1 MDKKKK
7 INKKIE
13 PKKINQNKKPLTQ
26 RPRNKM
32 TTSKPKATPE
42 SKLSDLENTL
52 DLNIQIL
59 KTFYQNSAP
68 VQSLLKNDAV
78 IIEAID
84 KIKKQYLKKKELFKQ
99 LKEKK
104 SKSLIESQIYSE
116 KKRKLEEMKDV
127 YQDKIG
133 ENEEGLNS
141 KEEVIKKV
149 QKRLK
154 EVEVYIHKLTLNMP
168 DKKRRQYYQ
177 SFLINDFFYQSFL
190 INDFLDINNDLARQK
205 DLMKKKVE
213 NIKSELQSTQNENKL
228 YKNKSNEEKTNF
240 ESEIKI
246 NESKNTN
253 DEKVKDLSQKYEFKI
268 EIMNSRINILKNALE
283 KMNEQFHLFDI
294 NKLIKKNSESV
305 NLNIGKEE
313 DNKNKIKSNNNNIK
327 NNNNNQFFKKINVK
341 KKNVERD
348 LGKNKFDKD
357 ESLNNTGKFGDDDYN
372 NRLNSFLDFSVLNN
386 KEDEVNISKE
396 KFGTIKNSIWDLSAI
411 NVKDISIIEKK
422 E

>member
-177 SFLINDFFYQSFL
+177 SFLINDF
-190 INDFLDINNDLARQK
+190 LDINNDLARQK

-246 NESKNTN
+246 NETKNTN

-396 KFGTIKNSIWDLSAI
+396 KFGTIRNSIWDLSAI

>member
-7 INKKIE
+7 QNKKIE
-13 PKKINQNKKPLTQ
+13 TKKINQNKKPLTQ

-59 KTFYQNSAP
+59 KTFYQNSTP
-68 VQSLLKNDAV
+68 VQSLLKNDAA

-104 SKSLIESQIYSE
+104 SKSLIESQIYTE

-177 SFLINDFFYQSFL
+177 SFLINDF
-190 INDFLDINNDLARQK
+190 LDVNNELARQK
-205 DLMKKKVE
+205 DLMAKKVE
-213 NIKSELQSTQNENKL
+213 SIRSELQATQNENKL
-228 YKNKSNEEKTNF
+228 YKNKNNEEKTNF

-268 EIMNSRINILKNALE
+268 EIMNSRINLLKNALE

-294 NKLIKKNSESV
+294 NKLIKKKSENV

-313 DNKNKIKSNNNNIK
+313 ENKNKIKIKSNNNSNNNNNNIK

-341 KKNVERD
+341 KKNIERD
-348 LGKNKFDKD
+348 LGKNKFNADD
-357 ESLNNTGKFGDDDYN
+357 SLNNTGKFGDDDFN

-396 KFGTIKNSIWDLSAI
+396 KFGTIRNSIWDLSAI

>member
-7 INKKIE
+7 QNKKNE

-26 RPRNKM
+26 RPKNKM
-32 TTSKPKATPE
+32 TTNKPKANPE

-59 KTFYQNSAP
+59 KTFYQNSTP

-84 KIKKQYLKKKELFKQ
+84 KIKKQYLKKKDLFKQ
-99 LKEKK
+99 VKEKK
-104 SKSLIESQIYSE
+104 SKSLIESQIYTE
-116 KKRKLEEMKDV
+116 KKRKLEELKDV

-149 QKRLK
+149 QKRLR

-177 SFLINDFFYQSFL
+177 SFLINDF
-190 INDFLDINNDLARQK
+190 LDVNNDLARQK
-205 DLMKKKVE
+205 DLMTKKVDS
-213 NIKSELQSTQNENKL
+213 IRSELQATQNENKL
-228 YKNKSNEEKTNF
+228 YKNKSNEEKTNY

-268 EIMNSRINILKNALE
+268 EIMNSRINLLKNALE

-294 NKLIKKNSESV
+294 NKLIKRNSQSI
-305 NLNIGKEE
+305 NLNICKEE
-313 DNKNKIKSNNNNIK
+313 DNKNKIKSNNNN
-327 NNNNNQFFKKINVK
+327 NNNIKKNDNNQFFKKINVK
-341 KKNVERD
+341 KKNVDRD
-348 LGKNKFDKD
+348 MSKNKFDID
-357 ESLNNTGKFGDDDYN
+357 ESLNNTGKFGDDDFN

-396 KFGTIKNSIWDLSAI
+396 KFGTIRNSIWDLSAI

>member
-7 INKKIE
+7 QNKKIE

-26 RPRNKM
+26 RPRSKI

-59 KTFYQNSAP
+59 KTFYQNSTP
-68 VQSLLKNDAV
+68 VQSLLKNDAA

-104 SKSLIESQIYSE
+104 SKSLIESQIYTE

-133 ENEEGLNS
+133 ENEEGLNG
-141 KEEVIKKV
+141 KDEVIKKV

-154 EVEVYIHKLTLNMP
+154 EVEVYIHKLTLNMI

-177 SFLINDFFYQSFL
+177 SFLINDF
-190 INDFLDINNDLARQK
+190 LDVNNELARQK
-205 DLMKKKVE
+205 DLMTKKVE
-213 NIKSELQSTQNENKL
+213 NIRSELQATQNENKII
-228 YKNKSNEEKTNF
+228 KNKNNEEKTNF

-246 NESKNTN
+246 NETKNTN

-268 EIMNSRINILKNALE
+268 EIMTSRINLLKNALE
-283 KMNEQFHLFDI
+283 KMNEKFHLFDI
-294 NKLIKKNSESV
+294 NKLIKKNTQSI

-313 DNKNKIKSNNNNIK
+313 ENKNKIKSNNNNNNNK

-348 LGKNKFDKD
+348 LDKNKFDID
-357 ESLNNTGKFGDDDYN
+357 DSLNNTGKFGDGDFN

-396 KFGTIKNSIWDLSAI
+396 KFGTIRNSIWDLSAI
-411 NVKDISIIEKK
+411 NVKDISYIEKK

>member
-7 INKKIE
+7 QNKKIE

-26 RPRNKM
+26 RPRSKI

-59 KTFYQNSAP
+59 KTFYQNSTP
-68 VQSLLKNDAV
+68 VQSLLKNDAA

-104 SKSLIESQIYSE
+104 SKSLIESQIYTE

-133 ENEEGLNS
+133 ENEEGLNG
-141 KEEVIKKV
+141 KDEVIKKV

-154 EVEVYIHKLTLNMP
+154 EVEVYIHKLTLNMI

-177 SFLINDFFYQSFL
+177 SFLINDF
-190 INDFLDINNDLARQK
+190 LDVNNELARQK
-205 DLMKKKVE
+205 DLMTKKVE
-213 NIKSELQSTQNENKL
+213 NIRSELQATQNENKII
-228 YKNKSNEEKTNF
+228 KNKNNEEKTNF

-246 NESKNTN
+246 NETKNTN

-268 EIMNSRINILKNALE
+268 EIMTSRINLLKNALE
-283 KMNEQFHLFDI
+283 KMNEKFHLFDI
-294 NKLIKKNSESV
+294 NKLIKKNTQSI

-313 DNKNKIKSNNNNIK
+313 ENKNKIKSNNNNNSNK

-348 LGKNKFDKD
+348 LDKNKFDID
-357 ESLNNTGKFGDDDYN
+357 DSLNNTGKFGDDDFN

-396 KFGTIKNSIWDLSAI
+396 KFGTIRNSIWDLSAI
-411 NVKDISIIEKK
+411 NVKDISYIEKK

>member
-7 INKKIE
+7 QNKKIE

-59 KTFYQNSAP
+59 KTFYQNSTP
-68 VQSLLKNDAV
+68 VQSLLKNDAA

-177 SFLINDFFYQSFL
+177 SFLINDF
-190 INDFLDINNDLARQK
+190 LDINNDLARQK
-205 DLMKKKVE
+205 DLMTKKVE

-294 NKLIKKNSESV
+294 NKLIKKNTESV

-313 DNKNKIKSNNNNIK
+313 DNKNKIKSNNSNNNNNIK
-327 NNNNNQFFKKINVK
+327 NNGNNQFFKKINVK

-348 LGKNKFDKD
+348 LGKNKLDKD

-396 KFGTIKNSIWDLSAI
+396 KFGTIRNSIWDLSAI
-411 NVKDISIIEKK
+411 NVKDISFIEKK

>member
-168 DKKRRQYYQ
+168 DKKRRQY
-177 SFLINDFFYQSFL
+177 YQSFL

-396 KFGTIKNSIWDLSAI
+396 KFGTIRNSIWDLSAI

>member
-7 INKKIE
+7 QNKKIE

-26 RPRNKM
+26 RPRSKI

-59 KTFYQNSAP
+59 KTFYQNSTP
-68 VQSLLKNDAV
+68 VQSLLKNDAA

-104 SKSLIESQIYSE
+104 SKSLIESQIYTE

-133 ENEEGLNS
+133 ENEEGLNG
-141 KEEVIKKV
+141 KDEVIKKV

-154 EVEVYIHKLTLNMP
+154 EVEVYIHKLTLNMI

-177 SFLINDFFYQSFL
+177 SFLINDF
-190 INDFLDINNDLARQK
+190 LDVNNELARQK
-205 DLMKKKVE
+205 DLMTKKVE
-213 NIKSELQSTQNENKL
+213 NIRSELQATQNENKII
-228 YKNKSNEEKTNF
+228 KNKNNEEKTNF

-246 NESKNTN
+246 NETKNTN

-268 EIMNSRINILKNALE
+268 EIMTSRINLLKNALE
-283 KMNEQFHLFDI
+283 KMNEKFHLFDI
-294 NKLIKKNSESV
+294 NKLIKKNTQSI

-313 DNKNKIKSNNNNIK
+313 ENKNKIKSNNNNNK

-348 LGKNKFDKD
+348 LDKKKFDID
-357 ESLNNTGKFGDDDYN
+357 DSLNNTGKFGDDDFN

-396 KFGTIKNSIWDLSAI
+396 KFGTIRNSIWDLSAI
-411 NVKDISIIEKK
+411 NVKDISYIEKK

>member
-7 INKKIE
+7 QNKKIE

-68 VQSLLKNDAV
+68 VQSLLKNDAA

-104 SKSLIESQIYSE
+104 SKSLIESQIYTE

-133 ENEEGLNS
+133 ENEEGLNG
-141 KEEVIKKV
+141 KDEVIKKV

-154 EVEVYIHKLTLNMP
+154 EVEVYIHKLTLNMI

-177 SFLINDFFYQSFL
+177 SFLINDF
-190 INDFLDINNDLARQK
+190 LDVNNELARQK
-205 DLMKKKVE
+205 DLMTKKVE
-213 NIKSELQSTQNENKL
+213 NIRSELQATQNENKII
-228 YKNKSNEEKTNF
+228 KNKNNEEKTNF

-246 NESKNTN
+246 NETKNTN

-268 EIMNSRINILKNALE
+268 EIMTSRINLLKNALE
-283 KMNEQFHLFDI
+283 KMNEKFHLFDI
-294 NKLIKKNSESV
+294 NKLIKKNTQSI

-313 DNKNKIKSNNNNIK
+313 ENKNKIKSNNNNNNNK

-348 LGKNKFDKD
+348 LDKKKFDID
-357 ESLNNTGKFGDDDYN
+357 DSLNNTGKFGDDDFN

-396 KFGTIKNSIWDLSAI
+396 KFGTIRNSIWDLSAI
-411 NVKDISIIEKK
+411 NVKDISYIEKK

>member
-7 INKKIE
+7 QNKKIE

-26 RPRNKM
+26 RPRSKM

-59 KTFYQNSAP
+59 KTFYQNSTP
-68 VQSLLKNDAV
+68 VQSLLKNDAA

-104 SKSLIESQIYSE
+104 SKSLIESQIYTE

-133 ENEEGLNS
+133 ENEEGLNG
-141 KEEVIKKV
+141 KDEVIKKV

-154 EVEVYIHKLTLNMP
+154 EVEVYIHKLTLNMI

-177 SFLINDFFYQSFL
+177 SFLINDF
-190 INDFLDINNDLARQK
+190 LDVNNELARQK
-205 DLMKKKVE
+205 DLMTKKVE
-213 NIKSELQSTQNENKL
+213 NIRSELQATQNENKII
-228 YKNKSNEEKTNF
+228 KNKNNEEKTNF

-246 NESKNTN
+246 NETKNTN

-268 EIMNSRINILKNALE
+268 EIMTSRINLLKNALE
-283 KMNEQFHLFDI
+283 KMNEKFHLFDI
-294 NKLIKKNSESV
+294 NKLIKKNTQSI

-313 DNKNKIKSNNNNIK
+313 ENKNKIKSNNNNNSNK

-348 LGKNKFDKD
+348 LDKNKFDID
-357 ESLNNTGKFGDDDYN
+357 DSLNNTGKFGDDDFN

-396 KFGTIKNSIWDLSAI
+396 KFGTIRNSIWDLSAI
-411 NVKDISIIEKK
+411 NVKDISYIEKK

>member
-13 PKKINQNKKPLTQ
+13 PKKINVNKKPLTQ

-68 VQSLLKNDAV
+68 VQSLLKNDAA

-127 YQDKIG
+127 YQDKIT

-154 EVEVYIHKLTLNMP
+154 EVEIYIHKLTLNMP

-177 SFLINDFFYQSFL
+177 NFL
-190 INDFLDINNDLARQK
+190 INDFLDINNELARQK
-205 DLMKKKVE
+205 DLMTKKVE

-294 NKLIKKNSESV
+294 NKLIKKNSENV

-313 DNKNKIKSNNNNIK
+313 DNKNKIKSNNNNNNNNNIK

-396 KFGTIKNSIWDLSAI
+396 KFGTIRNSIWDLSAI

>member
-59 KTFYQNSAP
+59 KTFYQNSTP
-68 VQSLLKNDAV
+68 VQSLLKNDAA

-104 SKSLIESQIYSE
+104 SKSLIESQIYTE

-133 ENEEGLNS
+133 ENEEGLNG
-141 KEEVIKKV
+141 KDEVIKKV

-154 EVEVYIHKLTLNMP
+154 EVEVYIHKLTLNMI

-177 SFLINDFFYQSFL
+177 SFLINDF
-190 INDFLDINNDLARQK
+190 LDVNNELARQK
-205 DLMKKKVE
+205 DLMTKKVE
-213 NIKSELQSTQNENKL
+213 NIRSELQATQNENKII
-228 YKNKSNEEKTNF
+228 KNKNNEEKTNF

-246 NESKNTN
+246 NETKNTN

-268 EIMNSRINILKNALE
+268 EIMTSRINLLKNALE
-283 KMNEQFHLFDI
+283 KMNEKFHLFDI
-294 NKLIKKNSESV
+294 NKLIKKNTQSI
-305 NLNIGKEE
+305 NLNIGKAEE
-313 DNKNKIKSNNNNIK
+313 NKNKIKSNNNNNNNK
-327 NNNNNQFFKKINVK
+327 NNNNNNNQFFKKINVK

-348 LGKNKFDKD
+348 LDKNKFDID
-357 ESLNNTGKFGDDDYN
+357 DSLNNTGKFGDDDFN

-396 KFGTIKNSIWDLSAI
+396 KFGTIRNSIWDLSAI
-411 NVKDISIIEKK
+411 NVKDISYIEKK

>member
-68 VQSLLKNDAV
+68 VQSLLKNDAA

-177 SFLINDFFYQSFL
+177 SFLINDF
-190 INDFLDINNDLARQK
+190 LDINNELARQK
-205 DLMKKKVE
+205 DLMTKKVE

-396 KFGTIKNSIWDLSAI
+396 KFGTIRNSIWDLSAI

>member
-7 INKKIE
+7 QNKKIE

-26 RPRNKM
+26 RPRSKI

-59 KTFYQNSAP
+59 KTFYQNSTP
-68 VQSLLKNDAV
+68 VQSLLKNDAA

-104 SKSLIESQIYSE
+104 SKSLIESQIYTE

-133 ENEEGLNS
+133 ENEEGLNG
-141 KEEVIKKV
+141 KDEVIKKV

-154 EVEVYIHKLTLNMP
+154 EVEVYIHKLTLNMI

-177 SFLINDFFYQSFL
+177 SFLINDF
-190 INDFLDINNDLARQK
+190 LDVNNELARQK
-205 DLMKKKVE
+205 DLMTKKVE
-213 NIKSELQSTQNENKL
+213 NIRSELQATQNENKII
-228 YKNKSNEEKTNF
+228 KNKNNEEKTNF

-246 NESKNTN
+246 NETKNTN

-268 EIMNSRINILKNALE
+268 EIMTSRINLLKNALE
-283 KMNEQFHLFDI
+283 KMNEKFHLFDI
-294 NKLIKKNSESV
+294 NKLIKKNTQSI

-313 DNKNKIKSNNNNIK
+313 ENKNKIKSNNNNNNNK

-348 LGKNKFDKD
+348 LDKNKFDID
-357 ESLNNTGKFGDDDYN
+357 DSLNNTGKFGDDDFN

-396 KFGTIKNSIWDLSAI
+396 KFGTIRNSIWDLSAI
-411 NVKDISIIEKK
+411 NVKDISYIEKK

>member
-7 INKKIE
+7 QNKKIE

-26 RPRNKM
+26 RPRSKM

-59 KTFYQNSAP
+59 KTFYQNSTP
-68 VQSLLKNDAV
+68 VQSLLKNDAA

-104 SKSLIESQIYSE
+104 SKSLIESQIYTE

-133 ENEEGLNS
+133 ENEEGLNG
-141 KEEVIKKV
+141 KDEVIKKV

-154 EVEVYIHKLTLNMP
+154 EVEVYIHKLTLNMI

-177 SFLINDFFYQSFL
+177 SFLINDF
-190 INDFLDINNDLARQK
+190 LDVNNELARQK
-205 DLMKKKVE
+205 DLMTKKVE
-213 NIKSELQSTQNENKL
+213 NIRSELQATQNENKII
-228 YKNKSNEEKTNF
+228 KNKNNEEKTNF

-246 NESKNTN
+246 NETKNTN

-268 EIMNSRINILKNALE
+268 EIMTSRINLLKNALE
-283 KMNEQFHLFDI
+283 KMNEKFHLFDI
-294 NKLIKKNSESV
+294 NKLIKKNTQSI

-313 DNKNKIKSNNNNIK
+313 ENKNKIKSNNNNNK

-348 LGKNKFDKD
+348 LDKNKFDID
-357 ESLNNTGKFGDDDYN
+357 DSLNNTGKFGDDDFN

-396 KFGTIKNSIWDLSAI
+396 KFGTIRNSIWDLSAI
-411 NVKDISIIEKK
+411 NVKDISYIEKK

>member
-7 INKKIE
+7 QNKKIE
-13 PKKINQNKKPLTQ
+13 PKKINPNKKPLTQ
-26 RPRNKM
+26 RPKNKM
-32 TTSKPKATPE
+32 TSSKPKATPE

-59 KTFYQNSAP
+59 KTFYQNSSP
-68 VQSLLKNDAV
+68 VQSKLKNDAA

-104 SKSLIESQIYSE
+104 SKSLIESQIYTE

-177 SFLINDFFYQSFL
+177 SFLINDF
-190 INDFLDINNDLARQK
+190 LDVNNGLARQK
-205 DLMKKKVE
+205 DLMTKKVDS
-213 NIKSELQSTQNENKL
+213 IRSELQATVNENKL
-228 YKNKSNEEKTNF
+228 YKNKSNEKKTNY

-253 DEKVKDLSQKYEFKI
+253 DEKIKDLSDKEFERLMVKISGKGVFQSAKELRQKQDIQRDDGTIIYI
-268 EIMNSRINILKNALE
+268 ELFNTKDWCKNNFQVTHQTTVEGKYTNRYDVTILINGLPLVQIELKRRGI
-283 KMNEQFHLFDI
+283 DI
-294 NKLIKKNSESV
+294 NTNEIIFIRYNNTSTPNLFKANLKKRILAITDIIWKGIQILI
-305 NLNIGKEE
+305 LYIT
-313 DNKNKIKSNNNNIK
+313 KIK
-327 NNNNNQFFKKINVK
+327 
-341 KKNVERD
+341 
-348 LGKNKFDKD
+348 
-357 ESLNNTGKFGDDDYN
+357 
-372 NRLNSFLDFSVLNN
+372 
-386 KEDEVNISKE
+386 
-396 KFGTIKNSIWDLSAI
+396 
-411 NVKDISIIEKK
+411 
-422 E
+422 

>member
-59 KTFYQNSAP
+59 KTFYQNSTP
-68 VQSLLKNDAV
+68 VQSLLKNDAA

-177 SFLINDFFYQSFL
+177 SFLINDF
-190 INDFLDINNDLARQK
+190 LDINNDLARQK
-205 DLMKKKVE
+205 DLMTKKVE

-294 NKLIKKNSESV
+294 NKLIKKNTESV

-313 DNKNKIKSNNNNIK
+313 DNKNKIKSNNSNNNNNIK

-348 LGKNKFDKD
+348 LGKNKLDKD

-396 KFGTIKNSIWDLSAI
+396 KFGTIRNSIWDLSAI

>member
-68 VQSLLKNDAV
+68 VQSLLKNDAA

-154 EVEVYIHKLTLNMP
+154 EVEVYIHKLTLNMH

-177 SFLINDFFYQSFL
+177 SFLINDF
-190 INDFLDINNDLARQK
+190 LDINNELARQK
-205 DLMKKKVE
+205 DLMTKKVE

-268 EIMNSRINILKNALE
+268 EIMTSRINLLKNALE
-283 KMNEQFHLFDI
+283 KMNEKFHLFDI
-294 NKLIKKNSESV
+294 NKLIKKNTQSI

-313 DNKNKIKSNNNNIK
+313 ENKNKIKSNNNNNNNNIK

-396 KFGTIKNSIWDLSAI
+396 KFGTIRNSIWDLSAI
-411 NVKDISIIEKK
+411 NVKDISYIEKK

>member
-7 INKKIE
+7 QNKKIE

-59 KTFYQNSAP
+59 KTFYQNSTP
-68 VQSLLKNDAV
+68 VQSLLKNDAA

-104 SKSLIESQIYSE
+104 SKSLIESQIYTE

-133 ENEEGLNS
+133 ENEEGLNG
-141 KEEVIKKV
+141 KDEVIKKV

-154 EVEVYIHKLTLNMP
+154 EVEVYIHKLTLNMI

-177 SFLINDFFYQSFL
+177 SFLINDF
-190 INDFLDINNDLARQK
+190 LDVNNELARQK
-205 DLMKKKVE
+205 DLMTKKVE
-213 NIKSELQSTQNENKL
+213 NIRSELQATQNENKII
-228 YKNKSNEEKTNF
+228 KNKNNEEKTNF

-246 NESKNTN
+246 NETKNTN

-268 EIMNSRINILKNALE
+268 EIMTSRINLLKNALE
-283 KMNEQFHLFDI
+283 KMNEKFHLFDI
-294 NKLIKKNSESV
+294 NKLIKKNTQSI

-313 DNKNKIKSNNNNIK
+313 ENKNKIKSNNNNNSNK

-348 LGKNKFDKD
+348 LDKKKFDID
-357 ESLNNTGKFGDDDYN
+357 DSLNNTGKFGDDDFN

-396 KFGTIKNSIWDLSAI
+396 KFGTIRNSIWDLSAI
-411 NVKDISIIEKK
+411 NVKDISYIEKK

>member
-68 VQSLLKNDAV
+68 VQSLLKNDAA

-177 SFLINDFFYQSFL
+177 SFLINDFL
-190 INDFLDINNDLARQK
+190 EINNDLARQK

-253 DEKVKDLSQKYEFKI
+253 DEKVKD
-268 EIMNSRINILKNALE
+268 
-283 KMNEQFHLFDI
+283 
-294 NKLIKKNSESV
+294 
-305 NLNIGKEE
+305 
-313 DNKNKIKSNNNNIK
+313 
-327 NNNNNQFFKKINVK
+327 
-341 KKNVERD
+341 
-348 LGKNKFDKD
+348 
-357 ESLNNTGKFGDDDYN
+357 
-372 NRLNSFLDFSVLNN
+372 
-386 KEDEVNISKE
+386 
-396 KFGTIKNSIWDLSAI
+396 
-411 NVKDISIIEKK
+411 
-422 E
+422 